1 MNALKIVTMQ
11 SNTREVN
18 MLSVEMK
25 VSTRN

>member
-11 SNTREVN
+11 SNTSEVN

-25 VSTRN
+25 VNTRN

>member
-11 SNTREVN
+11 SNTSEVN

>member
-25 VSTRN
+25 VSSRN

>member
-18 MLSVEMK
+18 MLSVEVK